1 MSAKPAT
8 TIRNTAS
15 QYQVTVPS
23 VHARTVNSSMNVTNK
38 TRIPHGVWVALV
50 MHGWVLIASAA
61 TKPASRTSVPA
72 QGRLAIEHFAT
83 AARALEQV
91 LATPAQ
97 VVAFGEYHQTTD
109 TTKIRSSLLRFT
121 AELLPLV
128 AKSATDLVVET
139 WVADGGCGKQES
151 KVVED
156 VQSTTERPPE
166 TENEIVT
173 LIKHAQAAGVV
184 PHILT
189 MSCRDYRS
197 VTDKNGET
205 DFVKMLT
212 LTRDRLQSEVRRC
225 LGAQLSAESKGA
237 RVVAVYGGALHND
250 LYPAPI
256 DKPFAFGRA
265 LFAKTQGQYLEV
277 DLFVPEYIL
286 TDKRMAAEPWF
297 AGVKAGLKAGDAL
310 LIRRSE
316 RSYIIVFPLSGQ
328 NE

>member
-1 MSAKPAT
+1 M
-8 TIRNTAS
+8 
-15 QYQVTVPS
+15 
-23 VHARTVNSSMNVTNK
+23 HSMHVTNQA
-38 TRIPHGVWVALV
+38 RIGPWLWVVLV
-50 MHGWVLIASAA
+50 MRSSILVASSA
-61 TKPASRTSVPA
+61 TDSASRPSIPV

-97 VVAFGEYHQTTD
+97 VVAFGEYHQTTESM
-109 TTKIRSSLLRFT
+109 KIRSSLLRFSE
-121 AELLPLV
+121 ELLPVV

-139 WVADGGCGKQES
+139 WVADGGCGKRET
-151 KVVED
+151 KVIED
-156 VQSTTERPPE
+156 VQTTTERPPE
-166 TENEIVT
+166 TGNQIAT
-173 LIKHAQAAGVV
+173 LLKHAQAAGVV

-189 MSCRDYRS
+189 MTCKDYRS
-197 VTDKNGET
+197 VSDKNGET

-212 LTRDRLQSEVRRC
+212 LTRDRLQREVSRW
-225 LGAQLSAESKGA
+225 LGAPRSTASKGA

-250 LYPAPI
+250 LYPAPS

-286 TDKRMAAEPWF
+286 ADKRMAAERWF
-297 AGVKAGLKAGDAL
+297 AGFKAGIKAGDAL

-316 RSYIIVFPLSGQ
+316 RSYIIVFPVSAAANGQ